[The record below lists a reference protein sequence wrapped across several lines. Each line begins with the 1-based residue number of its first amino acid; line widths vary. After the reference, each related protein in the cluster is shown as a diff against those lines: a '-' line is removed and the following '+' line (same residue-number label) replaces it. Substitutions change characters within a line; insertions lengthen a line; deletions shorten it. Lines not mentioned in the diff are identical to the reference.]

1 MRIVSLLPSATELV
15 YALGI
20 DDLLVGRT
28 DECDWPPAT
37 TTKPI
42 VSRQA
47 IPYDSGLT
55 SEEIDRRVSELVAAG
70 QPLYT
75 LDAEAIR
82 DLRPDLILA
91 QDLCRV
97 CAVPS
102 GDVEGALD
110 TIGCRADVIS
120 LDPATMD
127 DVLACLLTIG
137 RATGFDDRAVAAVA
151 ALRGRLDAVADAVAG
166 RARPRVLTLE
176 WREPPFTGG
185 HWVPDMV
192 VAAGGTPVLSNP
204 GEKSQ
209 RVTWDAVATAD
220 PEVVV
225 FMPCGY
231 DLARATTEAAGLLD
245 EPALRRSPAVGDG
258 RVWVA
263 DATSYFSRPSPRI
276 VDGVELLAWALHPDA
291 VTPPPPGR
299 LARLDPEQAGR
310 RA

>member
-20 DDLLVGRT
+20 DELLVGRT
-28 DECDWPPAT
+28 DECDWPPESA
-37 TTKPI
+37 TKPI

-55 SEEIDRRVSELVAAG
+55 SGEIDRRVSELVAAG
-70 QPLYT
+70 EPLYR
-75 LDAEAIR
+75 LDAELIR
-82 DLRPDLILA
+82 ELRPDLILA

-110 TIGCRADVIS
+110 TIGCRAEVIS

-127 DVLACLLTIG
+127 DVIDCLHTVG
-137 RATGFDDRAVAAVA
+137 RATGCEERAEREVA
-151 ALRGRLDAVADAVAG
+151 ALRARIDAIGQAVAG
-166 RARPRVLTLE
+166 RERPRVLTLE

-192 VAAGGTPVLSNP
+192 SAAGGTPVLSSP
-204 GEKSQ
+204 GAKSP
-209 RVTWDAVATAD
+209 RVTWSEVAAAEAD
-220 PEVVV
+220 VVV

-231 DLARATTEAAGLLD
+231 DLARATAEAGGLVD
-245 EPALRRSPAVGDG
+245 EPALRESPAVRAG
-258 RVWVA
+258 RVWVV
-263 DATSYFSRPSPRI
+263 DATAYFSRPSPRI
-276 VDGVELLAWALHPDA
+276 VEGVELLAWLLHPDA
-291 VTPPPPGR
+291 AAAPPDGR
-299 LARLDPEQAGR
+299 VARLS
-310 RA
+310 